1 MEEKKLHHFQCTVCG
16 YVYETEE
23 DELPDDF
30 VCPVCGSSNVET
42 NHYINDICE
51 WYSNKCLDCGRGWSV
66 EK

>member
-30 VCPVCGSSNVET
+30 VCPVCGVGNDMFVKVDYFTLMSISNNQT
-42 NHYINDICE
+42 
-51 WYSNKCLDCGRGWSV
+51 
-66 EK
+66 